1 MTLRMDTVAAEL
13 PALIDRHGETRAAAG
28 AAIEG
33 ARGAL
38 RRWSEDPDAAA
49 ARIEHALAGQAVP
62 FATALDEDPTAIFPA
77 PTPGPVTV
85 IGVDGSSIT
94 PDRFSIVRCYAINI
108 GHARLPYGTSV
119 ESSLDAIA
127 EVGLDGELLEGST
140 DMRRAPRGLATRLL
154 RDVREL
160 ERGAELAVPA
170 AAPGP
175 AVLLLDGTLLPWDL
189 HTRQASDEALAPYR
203 DRTLQ
208 ALEQLR
214 ACGEPLSMG
223 AYISASA
230 AREVVASLEV
240 LATPPD
246 GAPPLT
252 DGDVFRGLLGP
263 GERSALFLSRS
274 SRPGRVESLL
284 PGHDVALFYLRVGDD
299 IARVELPAWGATASR
314 VDRLHATLVDQCERC
329 DGYPRALQEAHEQAV
344 ISAGD
349 RQQFERLLA
358 RLAGDAG
365 IRERI
370 NGKQQSKRRRS
381 V

>member
-13 PALIDRHGETRAAAG
+13 PALVARHEETRVAAG

-33 ARGAL
+33 ARAAL
-38 RRWSEDPDAAA
+38 RQWSTDPVAAS
-49 ARIEHALAGQAVP
+49 ARIEAALAGRAVP
-62 FATALDEDPTAIFPA
+62 YALAEDDPAATFPA
-77 PTPGPVTV
+77 PAPAPVTV
-85 IGVDGSSIT
+85 VGVDGSSIT
-94 PDRFSIVRCYAINI
+94 PDRFSTVRCFAVNI
-108 GHARLPYGTSV
+108 GHALLPYGV
-119 ESSLDAIA
+119 PLDPSLDAVA
-127 EVGLDGELLEGST
+127 EVGLDADLLEGAP

-160 ERGAELAVPA
+160 ERGVELAVPA
-170 AAPGP
+170 LEAGS

-203 DRTLQ
+203 DRTLA
-208 ALEQLR
+208 ALDRLK

-230 AREVVASLEV
+230 AREVVAALEV
-240 LATPPD
+240 LAPRPPS
-246 GAPPLT
+246 APPLT
-252 DGDVFRGLLGP
+252 DGDIFRGLLAP
-263 GERSALFLSRS
+263 GERTATFRSRS
-274 SRPGRVESLL
+274 TRPGTVESLL
-284 PGHDVALFYLRVGDD
+284 PGHDVTLFYVRVDDD
-299 IARVELPAWGATASR
+299 IARVETPAWAATPSR

-349 RQQFERLLA
+349 REQFERLLS

-365 IRERI
+365 IRERR
-370 NGKQQSKRRRS
+370 NGKQHSKRRRS
-381 V
+381 I